1 MKSYLYGYI
10 FLVLYGLVGGI
21 YVPSAFSAEP
31 YPSFFSKKNLEFE
44 GETQNDSGGL
54 YSRLAFLDT
63 FNYEST
69 DTEVVGTYFDNFISL
84 TRSNFQNNEDLFLFA
99 ESKRRFKFNSI
110 KSYWHLGGRYSNL
123 EGVQLWVKNFCS
135 SFSKKI
141 DELNTQW
148 GVQVGRFYWSDLR
161 LDSFWGL
168 GLVEPHFRG
177 DPLAPLRQGLTGM
190 NFWAQLGEVKLSLF
204 GSPIGIP
211 DIGPSFSIKN
221 GRIISSSPWF
231 VGAPAHVFFLG
242 NKIDLNYNS
251 DFSGDR
257 LDILLNPSLLGKMV
271 VKDEKFAVQILGGY
285 VPSNQFFLKIHPKA
299 KVNDFGNAFIEANVD
314 TQLLTKSIMSA
325 SVKKDFKHISLWSE
339 FYSEKVDT
347 QDLFEVGHSKDYF
360 FSKVFD
366 QEFFGAGADFK
377 FNWVSNDLKA
387 SISYLKS
394 MNREEK
400 VFVNSFNFSNYVFL
414 DAVST
419 SLDFYN
425 YYLGVQFKLDFKYDL
440 MDDSFL
446 LSPRVSY
453 LKDKDVKLFAQ
464 FDLLGSAI
472 GSAIGF
478 SKGSGF
484 LSRQLGNDRISIGV
498 AYAL

>member
-1 MKSYLYGYI
+1 MKSCLYGYI
-10 FLVLYGLVGGI
+10 FLGLYGLVGGM
-21 YVPSAFSAEP
+21 YMSSAFSAES
-31 YPSFFSKKNLEFE
+31 YPSFFSKKILDFE
-44 GETQNDSGGL
+44 GETQDASEEL

-63 FNYEST
+63 FNYEPT
-69 DTEVVGTYFDNFISL
+69 DTEVVGTYLDNFISL
-84 TRSNFQNNEDLFLFA
+84 TRSNFQNNQDLFLLA
-99 ESKRRFKFNSI
+99 ESKRRFKFNAI

-123 EGVQLWVKNFCS
+123 EGVQIWVKELYS

-168 GLVEPHFRG
+168 GLVDPHFRG
-177 DPLAPLRQGLTGM
+177 DPLTPLHQGLIGM

-211 DIGPSFSIKN
+211 DTGPSFSIKN

-231 VGAPAHVFFLG
+231 FEAPAHVFFSG

-251 DFSGDR
+251 VFSGDR

-271 VKDEKFAVQILGGY
+271 VKDKKFEFQFLGGY
-285 VPSNQFFLKIHPKA
+285 APSNQFFLKIHPKA
-299 KVNDFGNAFIEANVD
+299 KVNDFGKAFIEANVD
-314 TQLLTKSIMSA
+314 TQLLTKSIISA
-325 SVKKDFKHISLWSE
+325 SIKRDFKLTSLWGE
-339 FYSEKVDT
+339 FYSEKVNT
-347 QDLFEVGHSKDYF
+347 QDLFEAGHSKDYF

-366 QEFFGAGADFK
+366 QEFFGVGADFK

-394 MNREEK
+394 INRKEK
-400 VFVNSFNFSNYVFL
+400 VFVNSFDFSNYVFL

-419 SLDFYN
+419 SLNFYN
-425 YYLGVQFKLDFKYDL
+425 HYLGVQFKFDFKYDL
-440 MDDSFL
+440 IDDSFL

-453 LKDKDVKLFAQ
+453 LKDKNVKLFAQ

-472 GSAIGF
+472 GSVVGF
-478 SKGSGF
+478 PKGSGF
-484 LSRQLGNDRISIGV
+484 LSRHLGNDRISIGV
-498 AYAL
+498 TYAL